1 MELSPAQRKL
11 AFAVIV
17 LILAGLGAFLLWPAS
32 QPARGQAVYGTGPT
46 ARASSPAAPAAGAP
60 AAGSPTPPAPAGSAV
75 NIYRWLPFSQSDLA
89 AAAGVVRRFCTG
101 YTTWSYTESPASY
114 VARMRGLVTPALAAT
129 LARGFATP
137 GIAQLRTQQRQTA
150 SGSGAITALR
160 AFGPSSLV
168 FLVTVTQKTYSS
180 QAAGGTPTA
189 GVTSSDYAITIAQS
203 GIGWQVNDIQLAS
216 AGNS

>member
-17 LILAGLGAFLLWPAS
+17 LVLAGLGAFLLWPAS
-32 QPARGQAVYGTGPT
+32 QPARGQAVDGSGPT
-46 ARASSPAAPAAGAP
+46 ARASSPAASAAGAP
-60 AAGSPTPPAPAGSAV
+60 AAGSPAAPAGTAV

-89 AAAGVVRRFCTG
+89 TAAGVVRRFCTG
-101 YTTWSYTESPASY
+101 YATWSYTESPASY
-114 VARMRGLVTPALAAT
+114 AARMRGLVTPALAAT

-137 GIAQLRTQQRQTA
+137 GIAQLRTQQKQTA

-160 AFGPSSLV
+160 AFGPSSLI

-180 QAAGGTPTA
+180 RAAGGTPTA
-189 GVTSSDYAITIAQS
+189 SLTSSDYAITIAQS
-203 GIGWQVNDIQLAS
+203 GTGWQVNDIQLAS